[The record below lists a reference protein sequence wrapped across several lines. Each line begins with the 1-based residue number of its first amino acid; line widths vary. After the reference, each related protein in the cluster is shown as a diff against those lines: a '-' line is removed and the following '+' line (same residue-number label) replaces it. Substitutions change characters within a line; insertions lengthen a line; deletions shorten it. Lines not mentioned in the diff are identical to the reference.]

1 MLKEAEWKRENDIRT
16 FINEAPE
23 EAEQPK
29 EYRYEY
35 KLGDTVYIGADEYS
49 ILSLEDTVV
58 LSDSKF
64 PLFTKEFSK
73 SDFEK
78 KVKEISSSV
87 MEEFFKILWQR
98 KSFWKDS
105 VKR

>member
-1 MLKEAEWKRENDIRT
+1 MRQSNLSNIL
-16 FINEAPE
+16 NEEMSKPE
-23 EAEQPK
+23 VVSLIKQK
-29 EYRYEY
+29 I
-35 KLGDTVYIGADEYS
+35 GDN
-49 ILSLEDTVV
+49 LN
-58 LSDSKF
+58 SK
-64 PLFTKEFSK
+64 
-73 SDFEK
+73 DFER

>member
-1 MLKEAEWKRENDIRT
+1 MRQSNLSNIL
-16 FINEAPE
+16 NEEMSKPE
-23 EAEQPK
+23 VISLIKQK
-29 EYRYEY
+29 I
-35 KLGDTVYIGADEYS
+35 GDN
-49 ILSLEDTVV
+49 LN
-58 LSDSKF
+58 SK
-64 PLFTKEFSK
+64 
-73 SDFEK
+73 DFER

>member
-1 MLKEAEWKRENDIRT
+1 MRQSNLSNIL
-16 FINEAPE
+16 NEEMSKPE
-23 EAEQPK
+23 VVSLIKQK
-29 EYRYEY
+29 I
-35 KLGDTVYIGADEYS
+35 GDN
-49 ILSLEDTVV
+49 LN
-58 LSDSKF
+58 SK
-64 PLFTKEFSK
+64 
-73 SDFEK
+73 DFEK